1 MQIPTNESQ
10 RLEAITRL
18 VKKLSAEEQKV
29 LYRELAKA
37 EDLELAHKIKS
48 SVPKSGMGKLS
59 MVEIV
64 AECKTARKEIHDKGK
79 AGY

>member
-18 VKKLSAEEQKV
+18 VKKLSADEQKV

-37 EDLELAHKIKS
+37 KDMDIANKIKS
-48 SVPKSGMGKLS
+48 SVSESGRKHLS
-59 MVEIV
+59 MAEIV
-64 AECKTARKEIHDKGK
+64 AECKAARKKRP
-79 AGY
+79 